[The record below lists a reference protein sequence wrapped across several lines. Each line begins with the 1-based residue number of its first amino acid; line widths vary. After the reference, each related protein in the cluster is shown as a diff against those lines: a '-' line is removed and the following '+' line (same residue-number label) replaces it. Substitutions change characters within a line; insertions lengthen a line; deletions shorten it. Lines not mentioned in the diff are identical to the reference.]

1 MLNYDIKGRLGGC
14 FGGLFQGNMEDTGAC
29 FERTAGRRSM
39 KGLVLGLFKR
49 FFKNILIFNFSRIT
63 LKAMLLLHL
72 QNQSL
77 NDLE

>member
-1 MLNYDIKGRLGGC
+1 
-14 FGGLFQGNMEDTGAC
+14 
-29 FERTAGRRSM
+29 M